1 MGFATNF
8 FGLWISDGNTL
19 TRVSGITYGYI
30 TYVYGTLI
38 HKFRFNSYEEQ
49 SSLATVKQIRV
60 LCHIFILP
68 NAII

>member
-1 MGFATNF
+1 MSKKFKAEVQKMGFATNF

-38 HKFRFNSYEEQ
+38 H
-49 SSLATVKQIRV
+49 
-60 LCHIFILP
+60 
-68 NAII
+68 

>member
-1 MGFATNF
+1 MSKKFKAEVQKMGFATNF

-38 HKFRFNSYEEQ
+38 HKFRFNSY
-49 SSLATVKQIRV
+49 
-60 LCHIFILP
+60 
-68 NAII
+68 